1 MIFFIVKV
9 ALSKPLL
16 LFHACKTFLS
26 KSQVPSLSTL
36 HWTVRGEFVP
46 NLKYALTDIFFGT
59 TAFGSSPTPI
69 AILTLHPAFQ
79 FLLLTNADVSII
91 STRYMNSLAV
101 DELTWLKMRFVP

>member
-46 NLKYALTDIFFGT
+46 NLKSATTDVLFST
-59 TAFGSSPTPI
+59 TAFGSLPSPI
-69 AILTLHPAFQ
+69 AILTLHAAFHL
-79 FLLLTNADVSII
+79 FLLTNADVSFI